1 MSSHSF
7 IGRMSKLNNRYWLVT
22 EHTLIL
28 ITLFFH
34 LKHLIMTLNLKHCLS
49 RFEIFRE
56 SNSFLSPTPLYTT
69 QNRDLFNTYEEGFSM
84 HKGQRNPLQL
94 PEDEPFDRLSTQPIS
109 GKSVQSQNL
118 FIFLVLNSPLLI
130 Y

>member
-22 EHTLIL
+22 EHILVL
-28 ITLFFH
+28 ITLLFH

-56 SNSFLSPTPLYTT
+56 SNRFLLPTPLYTT
-69 QNRDLFNTYEEGFSM
+69 QNHDLFNTYEEGFSM
-84 HKGQRNPLQL
+84 YKGQR
-94 PEDEPFDRLSTQPIS
+94 TI
-109 GKSVQSQNL
+109 L
-118 FIFLVLNSPLLI
+118 FNCLKMNHMTVSPLNLLLVKVFNLKI
-130 Y
+130 YSFFWF